1 MTRNVSKTNVEQIKD
16 NGEFY
21 FCLAQKKFLNFF

>member
-21 FCLAQKKFLNFF
+21 LYLAQKINK